1 MKPKKVYM
9 YKIRGNGLAFS
20 RINTPLIVF
29 IFCIRDF
36 YFPCCIGVYIMTV
49 VLLLYGILSTY
60 RISYVVTAALV
71 LMAAPQVVS
80 KLNSSPPQKDRNM

>member
-1 MKPKKVYM
+1 MKPKKV
-9 YKIRGNGLAFS
+9 KSKWIGFS
-20 RINTPLIVF
+20 RINTPFIVF
-29 IFCIRDF
+29 IFCIRDY

-80 KLNSSPPQKDRNM
+80 KLNSSPAQKDRNM

>member
-1 MKPKKVYM
+1 
-9 YKIRGNGLAFS
+9 
-20 RINTPLIVF
+20 
-29 IFCIRDF
+29 
-36 YFPCCIGVYIMTV
+36 MTV